1 MSVITVEHLH
11 KAYGRLGAL
20 RDVSFEVAAGQ
31 VVALLGPNGA
41 GKTTTMELLEGY
53 QTPSGGV
60 VRVLGCEPRRAGR
73 AWRARVGLVLQS
85 TSLDLQL
92 TVREALG
99 VHAGLF
105 PRPWPVGELLELV
118 DLAAE
123 ADTRIGQLSGGQ
135 RRRVDVGL
143 GIVGRPELL
152 FLDEPT
158 TGLDPVARRQA
169 WTAVE
174 RLTAAGTT
182 VVLTTHY
189 LEEAQRLADR
199 VLVLSGGRVLA
210 DARPDELRRHGAT
223 TQIRYPLPPG
233 APVADL
239 PASLAGA
246 VDAGR
251 GELAVRTTE
260 VTAALGALAGWAGAY
275 GLDLA
280 GLEVGAPSLED
291 AYLALVAEPSE
302 PSAAAAPEEI
312 PSHG

>member
-1 MSVITVEHLH
+1 
-11 KAYGRLGAL
+11 
-20 RDVSFEVAAGQ
+20 
-31 VVALLGPNGA
+31 
-41 GKTTTMELLEGY
+41 MELLEGY
-53 QTPSGGV
+53 QAPSGGV
-60 VRVLGCEPRRAGR
+60 VRVLGSEPRRAGR

-99 VHAGLF
+99 VYAGLF

-199 VLVLSGGRVLA
+199 
-210 DARPDELRRHGAT
+210 
-223 TQIRYPLPPG
+223 
-233 APVADL
+233 
-239 PASLAGA
+239 
-246 VDAGR
+246 

-302 PSAAAAPEEI
+302 PSAAAAPEEV
-312 PSHG
+312 PTHG